1 MNEENFKQNLIY
13 LFFHQIFPSLKGKS
27 CEPLRFRKFKYSED
41 DDLCEAGIL
50 DCQKDASLHTRETE
64 EFKVFSME
72 DIHKHCLDKQKVRE
86 VLDAF
91 NMKEHH
97 PRIYKE
103 LGL

>member
-1 MNEENFKQNLIY
+1 MTFEEM
-13 LFFHQIFPSLKGKS
+13 FPSLKGKS

-50 DCQKDASLHTRETE
+50 DYQKDASLHTREIE

-72 DIHKHCLDKQKVRE
+72 DIHKHCLDKQKIRE
-86 VLDAF
+86 AIISAF
-91 NMKEHH
+91 EKGSLISRAKIRE
-97 PRIYKE
+97 ILTKE